1 MARLEKHIIKYF
13 WEYDKNA
20 IDPQEHWF
28 FVLERLMEYGDV
40 KAMKWAVDFYESSQ
54 FIEVLRN
61 SRRLSRKSATM
72 WQNYFNLP
80 KEEVK
85 CLNISCQPTDI
96 PFLSN

>member
-1 MARLEKHIIKYF
+1 MEKNNEHIIKYF
-13 WEYDKNA
+13 WEHDEND

-28 FVLERLMEYGDV
+28 IVLERLIEYGDIESI
-40 KAMKWAVDFYESSQ
+40 KWAIDYYESSQ
-54 FIEVLRN
+54 FIEVLRS

-72 WQNYFNLP
+72 WQNYFNLS

-96 PFLSN
+96 PFSNS